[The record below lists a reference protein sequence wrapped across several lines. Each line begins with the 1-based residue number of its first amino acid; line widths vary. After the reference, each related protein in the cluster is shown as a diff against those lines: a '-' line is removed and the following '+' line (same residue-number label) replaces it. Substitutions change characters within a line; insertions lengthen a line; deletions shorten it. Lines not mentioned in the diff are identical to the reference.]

1 MMRLNGPTRTGFSL
15 DANPTNVIPAFLASA
30 SAAELIAP
38 IASIISMFERTA
50 FATSSH
56 PNLPDKP

>member
-30 SAAELIAP
+30 SAAELMHQLQELSQCLSVPLLQLVP
-38 IASIISMFERTA
+38 IQLSG
-50 FATSSH
+50 
-56 PNLPDKP
+56 